1 MNLFEVATILI
12 GVTAVVGWLSH
23 QLFSKLSDTIAFT
36 ISGILASLAVVGA
49 AKIVPGMEESL
60 HHIVGSVN
68 LYEIVFHGVLAFLLF
83 SSALHLN
90 LKEINSHRIS
100 IFTLA
105 TIGVTI
111 SMFIVGGLFKVTAD
125 LLGFDM
131 PWVVA
136 LMFGAIISPTDPVSV
151 IAIIKQI
158 GLGKDIEAKIA
169 GESLFND
176 GTGVVA
182 FMVLLGIYES
192 GTAPT
197 IGSVLNLLAL
207 EVLGGAGIGV
217 VIGLIA
223 HKMLKSTNH
232 PTVEIVIT
240 LATAMIAWT
249 AAELIHASAPIATV
263 AAGIFVSALSD
274 RSMSKKTQEHL
285 FPFWMTIDEVLNS
298 LLFTVV
304 GLVLITVPLEASWI
318 VLALLAIPICLIAR
332 GLSVGIPVLG
342 LKGFNVDAARLST
355 IMTWG
360 GLRGALSLAMVVS
373 LPTAMAQKGLLFVSV
388 YAVVLFSIIVQ
399 GTTLNW
405 VIGKVNK
412 KSEAAE

>member
-1 MNLFEVATILI
+1 MNLFEVATILLSI
-12 GVTAVVGWLSH
+12 TAILGWFSH
-23 QLFSKLSDTIAFT
+23 QVLHKLSDTIAFT
-36 ISGILASLAVVGA
+36 ISGILASVVVLFV
-49 AKIVPGMEESL
+49 AKFVPGVEVHL
-60 HHIVGSVN
+60 HEVIGTVN

-105 TIGVTI
+105 TLGVVI
-111 SMFIVGGLFKVTAD
+111 SMFVVGALFKGAAG
-125 LLGFDM
+125 LLGFEM
-131 PWVVA
+131 PWVIA

-182 FMVLLGIYES
+182 FMVLFGIYQS
-192 GTAPT
+192 GVEPT
-197 IGSVLNLLAL
+197 LGGVMNLLAL
-207 EVLGGAGIGV
+207 EVLGGAAVGV
-217 VIGLIA
+217 VIGMLA
-223 HKMLKSTNH
+223 HKMLETTNH

-240 LATAMIAWT
+240 IATAMVAWQT
-249 AAELIHASAPIATV
+249 AEVIHASAPIATV
-263 AAGIFVSALSD
+263 AAGIFVGAFSD
-274 RSMSKKTQEHL
+274 KSMSQKTQEAV
-285 FPFWMTIDEVLNS
+285 FPFWMTVDEVLNA

-304 GLVLITVPLEASWI
+304 GLVLITVPMEFSW
-318 VLALLAIPICLIAR
+318 VALALLAIPICLIAR
-332 GLSVGIPVLG
+332 GVSVGIPVLA
-342 LKGFNVDAARLST
+342 LKGVNKESARLST
-355 IMTWG
+355 ILTWG

-373 LPTAMAQKGLLFVSV
+373 LPSAMQQKGLLFVSV

-399 GTTLNW
+399 GTTLNA
-405 VIGKVNK
+405 VINK
-412 KSEAAE
+412 ISAKGE